1 MKAIH
6 CHASNAL
13 WLLLQT
19 IIHSH
24 PPWLMQTHI
33 LLCGRPQHTS
43 GLTYWEWGFMVRI
56 KISKEFLISLVA
68 QTVKHLPT
76 MWETRIQS
84 LGQEGPLEKEMAPH
98 SSTPVWKIPWT
109 EEPGR
114 LQSMGSLR
122 VGYDWATFFLLFL
135 QTLRSVEFPFLS
147 ELNLFAWP
155 VFLCPLCCFRNLI
168 LNFNLSQFI

>member
-84 LGQEGPLEKEMAPH
+84 LGQEDPPEKELATH
-98 SSTPVWKIPWT
+98 SSTLAWKIPWT

-114 LQSMGSLR
+114 LQSMGSQR
-122 VGYDWATFFLLFL
+122 AGHDWATKITADGDCSHEIKRCLLL
-135 QTLRSVEFPFLS
+135 GKKL
-147 ELNLFAWP
+147 WP
-155 VFLCPLCCFRNLI
+155 T
-168 LNFNLSQFI
+168 